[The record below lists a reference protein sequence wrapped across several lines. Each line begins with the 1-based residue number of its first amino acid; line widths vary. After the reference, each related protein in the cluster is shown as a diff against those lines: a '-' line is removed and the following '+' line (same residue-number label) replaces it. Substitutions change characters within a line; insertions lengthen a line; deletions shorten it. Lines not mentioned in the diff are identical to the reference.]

1 LFPQESEGKALAEVV
16 NSTGVNDVQRGISRE
31 PDSRQDEGEGG
42 IHAESRGNPEIIS
55 RSDPAQFYGNRFLV
69 GPAKKREREGGDE
82 ELKAIC
88 EAGRRKDDKRGLAA
102 FFVGGVIFEAVVVE
116 GLGIS
121 EEAGLKGVV
130 PPFGVSDVGEGI
142 FPVDIGA

>member
-1 LFPQESEGKALAEVV
+1 LAEVV
-16 NSTGVNDVQRGISRE
+16 NSAGVNDIQRGIGRE

-42 IHAESRGNPEIIS
+42 IHAEGRGNPEIIS
-55 RSDPAQFYGNRFLV
+55 RNDLAQFYGNRFLV
-69 GPAKKREREGGDE
+69 GPAKKREREGGEE

-88 EAGRRKDDKRGLAA
+88 KAGRRKDDKRGLAA
-102 FFVGGVIFEAVVVE
+102 FFVGSVIFKAVVVE

-130 PPFGVSDVGEGI
+130 PAFGVSDVGEGI
-142 FPVDIGA
+142 FPVGIRA

>member
-16 NSTGVNDVQRGISRE
+16 NSAGVNNIQRGVSRE
-31 PDSRQDEGEGG
+31 ADGRQDEGEGG
-42 IHAESRGNPEIIS
+42 IHAEGRGNPEIIS
-55 RSDPAQFYGNRFLV
+55 RNDLAQFYGDGFLV

-88 EAGRRKDDKRGLAA
+88 EAGRRKNDKRGLAV
-102 FFVGGVIFEAVVVE
+102 FFVRGVIFKAVVE

-130 PPFGVSDVGEGI
+130 PAFGVSGVGEGI
-142 FPVDIGA
+142 FPVGIRA

>member
-16 NSTGVNDVQRGISRE
+16 DSAGVNNIQRGISRE
-31 PDSRQDEGEGG
+31 SDGRQDEGEGG
-42 IHAESRGNPEIIS
+42 IHAEGRGNPEIIS
-55 RSDPAQFYGNRFLV
+55 RNDLAQFYGDGFLV

-88 EAGRRKDDKRGLAA
+88 EAGRRKNDKRGLAA
-102 FFVGGVIFEAVVVE
+102 FFVRGVIFEAVVVE

-130 PPFGVSDVGEGI
+130 PAFGVSDVGEGI
-142 FPVDIGA
+142 FPVGIGA